1 MSEKRSCRISQ
12 KARAY
17 LMTAS
22 ADLILQLYN
31 GENWGAHPE
40 LAYIYKMRELF

>member
-1 MSEKRSCRISQ
+1 
-12 KARAY
+12 
-17 LMTAS
+17 MTAS

-40 LAYIYKMRELF
+40 LAYIYKMRELFKVLSLFAFVIR

>member
-1 MSEKRSCRISQ
+1 MDICYHW
-12 KARAY
+12 Y
-17 LMTAS
+17 LPGGQLLRHQGDR